1 MSRDKLQEAESA
13 FLAALL
19 ARKEALLEE
28 VREADKEGD
37 RRYGR
42 IRDLREER
50 DGLGERIS
58 ALEAERTGTP
68 MEAYRAGLDED
79 YDREDS
85 LKARFRVAGE
95 ELSQARDRAQEVE
108 KELAGLV
115 HNPQGHEN
123 DAVISAFKESVG
135 VARSARTEIEE
146 LKQRVVKELDGALDP
161 VAKAHESGKG
171 SMWAWNTE
179 RTNALAEKAAFGRS
193 NAEAMR
199 QSQEDQERARLRKKS
214 PA

>member
-1 MSRDKLQEAESA
+1 MSQDKLQEAEKA
-13 FLAALL
+13 FLDALL

-79 YDREDS
+79 YKREDS
-85 LKARFRVAGE
+85 LKLRYKAAGE
-95 ELSQARDRAQEVE
+95 ELSQARDRSREVE
-108 KELAGLV
+108 AELSGLLTS
-115 HNPQGHEN
+115 HQGHEN
-123 DAVISAFKESVG
+123 DGVISAFRESVG
-135 VARSARTEIEE
+135 AARAARTELEE
-146 LKQRVVKELDGALDP
+146 LKQRVVKALDEHLKP
-161 VAKAHESGKG
+161 VAEQHESAKG
-171 SMWAWNTE
+171 QMWAWNTE
-179 RTNALAEKAAFGRS
+179 RTNALAEKAAFGKT

-199 QSQEDQERARLRKKS
+199 QSQEGQERARLRKKS

>member
-1 MSRDKLQEAESA
+1 MSQDKLQEAESA
-13 FLAALL
+13 FLDALV

-42 IRDLREER
+42 IEDLREER
-50 DGLGERIS
+50 EGLGDRIS
-58 ALEAERTGTP
+58 SLEAERETQP
-68 MEAYRAGLDED
+68 MAAYTAGLDED

-146 LKQRVVKELDGALDP
+146 LKQRVVKALDQALEP
-161 VAKAHESGKG
+161 VVKAHESAKG
-171 SMWAWNTE
+171 QMWAWNTTRSVE
-179 RTNALAEKAAFGRS
+179 IADKARYGKS
-193 NAEAMR
+193 NREAAR
-199 QSQEDQERARLRKKS
+199 AITESQERARLRKKS